1 MRINESNIMKLAVV
15 MDPIERIKPEKDG
28 TLDLLLSAQSF
39 GYELTRFHTEQLRI
53 NDGKPLGIGRSITVN
68 DDRDS
73 WFTYGRENEHCLND
87 FDVIL
92 MRKDPPFDM
101 EYIYSTYILDL
112 AKMNGAKVINEPS
125 AIRNLNEKVSIT
137 MFPSVTPPTLVTS
150 NQNDLRDFINLQN
163 KIVVKPLDGM
173 GGRSIFIVEKGDQ
186 NTNTIF
192 EEMTRNDKKTIM
204 AQKYIP
210 EIKDGDKRIHLV
222 FGHHVGMALA
232 RVPSEGDHRG
242 NLVMGATGEVRPLTE
257 RDQEICDAIGNTLLK
272 AGVYFAG
279 IDVIGDYLSEINITS
294 PTGMREISK
303 NSEVNVSDRF
313 FEALH
318 KLN

>member
-1 MRINESNIMKLAVV
+1 MKLAVV

-39 GYELTRFHTEQLRI
+39 GYELTRFHSEELRI
-53 NDGKPLGIGRSITVN
+53 IDGRPLGIGRSITVN
-68 DDRDS
+68 DDVKN
-73 WFTYGRENEHCLND
+73 WFAYGTENEFCLSD

-101 EYIYSTYILDL
+101 EYIYATYILDL
-112 AKMNGAKVINEPS
+112 AKMGGAKVINDPS

-137 MFPSVTPPTLVTS
+137 MFPNVTPPTLVTS
-150 NQNDLRDFINLQN
+150 NQSDLESFLNQQE

-173 GGRSIFIVEKGDQ
+173 GGRSIFIVEKGEP
-186 NTNTIF
+186 NTKTIF
-192 EEMTRNDKKTIM
+192 EEMTRNNSKTIM

-222 FGHHVGMALA
+222 FGNHVDMALA
-232 RVPSEGDHRG
+232 RVPSEKDHRG
-242 NLVMGATGEVRPLTE
+242 NLVMGAVGEVRKLTQ
-257 RDQEICDAIGNTLLK
+257 RDIEICKTIGGTLLK
-272 AGVYFAG
+272 GGVYFAG

-303 NSEVNVSDRF
+303 NSDVNVSDRF
-313 FEALH
+313 FEALQ
-318 KLN
+318 KSN

>member
-1 MRINESNIMKLAVV
+1 MKLAVV

-39 GYELTRFHTEQLRI
+39 GYELTRFHSEELRI
-53 NDGKPLGIGRSITVN
+53 IDGRPLGIGRSITVN
-68 DDRDS
+68 DDVKN
-73 WFTYGRENEHCLND
+73 WFTYGTENEFCLSD

-101 EYIYSTYILDL
+101 EYIYATYILDL
-112 AKMNGAKVINEPS
+112 AKMGGAKVINDPS

-150 NQNDLRDFINLQN
+150 NQSDLESFLNQQE

-173 GGRSIFIVEKGDQ
+173 GGRSIFIVEKGEP

-192 EEMTRNDKKTIM
+192 EEMTRDNSKTIM

-222 FGHHVGMALA
+222 FGNHVDMALA
-232 RVPSEGDHRG
+232 RVPSEEDHRG
-242 NLVMGATGEVRPLTE
+242 NLVMGAVGEVRKLTQ
-257 RDQEICDAIGNTLLK
+257 RDIEICKTIGGTLLK
-272 AGVYFAG
+272 GGVYFAG

-303 NSEVNVSDRF
+303 NSDVNVSDRF
-313 FEALH
+313 FEALQ
-318 KLN
+318 KSN

>member
-1 MRINESNIMKLAVV
+1 MKLAVV

-39 GYELTRFHTEQLRI
+39 GYELTRFHSEELKI
-53 NDGKPLGIGRSITVN
+53 IDGRPLGIGRSITVN
-68 DDRDS
+68 DDVKN
-73 WFTYGRENEHCLND
+73 WFAYGTENELCLSD

-101 EYIYSTYILDL
+101 EYIYATYILDL
-112 AKMNGAKVINEPS
+112 AKMGGAKVINDPS

-150 NQNDLRDFINLQN
+150 NQCDLESFLNQQE

-173 GGRSIFIVEKGDQ
+173 GGRSIFIVEKGEP

-192 EEMTRNDKKTIM
+192 EEMTRNNSKTIM

-222 FGHHVGMALA
+222 FGNHVDMALA
-232 RVPSEGDHRG
+232 RVPSEKDHRG
-242 NLVMGATGEVRPLTE
+242 NLVMGAVGEVRKLTD
-257 RDQEICDAIGNTLLK
+257 RDIEICKTIGGTLLK
-272 AGVYFAG
+272 GGVYFAG

-303 NSEVNVSDRF
+303 NSDVNVSDRF
-313 FEALH
+313 FEALQ
-318 KLN
+318 KSN

>member
-1 MRINESNIMKLAVV
+1 MKLAVV

-39 GYELTRFHTEQLRI
+39 GYELTRFHSEELKI
-53 NDGKPLGIGRSITVN
+53 IDGRPLGIGRSITVN
-68 DDRDS
+68 DDVKN
-73 WFTYGRENEHCLND
+73 WFAYGTENELCLSD

-101 EYIYSTYILDL
+101 EYIYATYILDL
-112 AKMNGAKVINEPS
+112 AKMGGAKVINDPS

-150 NQNDLRDFINLQN
+150 NQCDLESFLNQQE

-173 GGRSIFIVEKGDQ
+173 GGRSIFIVEKGEP

-192 EEMTRNDKKTIM
+192 EEMTRNNSKTIM

-222 FGHHVGMALA
+222 FGNHVDMALA
-232 RVPSEGDHRG
+232 RVPSEKDHRG
-242 NLVMGATGEVRPLTE
+242 NLVMGAVGEVRKLTE
-257 RDQEICDAIGNTLLK
+257 RDIEICKTIGGTLLK
-272 AGVYFAG
+272 GGVYFAG

-303 NSEVNVSDRF
+303 NSDVNVSDRF
-313 FEALH
+313 FEALQ
-318 KLN
+318 KSN

>member
-1 MRINESNIMKLAVV
+1 MKLAVV

-39 GYELTRFHTEQLRI
+39 GYELTRFHSEELKI
-53 NDGKPLGIGRSITVN
+53 IDGRPLGIGRSITVN
-68 DDRDS
+68 DDVKN
-73 WFTYGRENEHCLND
+73 WFAYGTENEFCLSD

-101 EYIYSTYILDL
+101 EYIYATYILDL
-112 AKMNGAKVINEPS
+112 AKMGGAKVINDPS

-150 NQNDLRDFINLQN
+150 NQSDLESFLNQQE

-173 GGRSIFIVEKGDQ
+173 GGRSIFIVEKGEP

-192 EEMTRNDKKTIM
+192 EEMTRDNSKTIM

-222 FGHHVGMALA
+222 FGNHVDMALA
-232 RVPSEGDHRG
+232 RVPSEKDHRG
-242 NLVMGATGEVRPLTE
+242 NLVMGAVGEVRKLTQ
-257 RDQEICDAIGNTLLK
+257 RDIEICKTIGGTLLK
-272 AGVYFAG
+272 GGVYFAG
-279 IDVIGDYLSEINITS
+279 IDVIGDYISEINITS

-303 NSEVNVSDRF
+303 NSDVNVSDRF
-313 FEALH
+313 FEALQ
-318 KLN
+318 KSN

>member
-1 MRINESNIMKLAVV
+1 MKLAVV

-39 GYELTRFHTEQLRI
+39 GYEVTRFHSEELKI
-53 NDGKPLGIGRSITVN
+53 IDGRPLGIGRSITVN
-68 DDRDS
+68 DDVKN
-73 WFTYGRENEHCLND
+73 WFAYGTENELCLSD

-101 EYIYSTYILDL
+101 EYIYATYILDL
-112 AKMNGAKVINEPS
+112 AKMGGAKVINDPS

-150 NQNDLRDFINLQN
+150 NQCDLESFLNQQE

-173 GGRSIFIVEKGDQ
+173 GGRSIFIVEKGEP

-192 EEMTRNDKKTIM
+192 EEMTRNNSKTIM

-222 FGHHVGMALA
+222 FGNHVDMALA
-232 RVPSEGDHRG
+232 RVPSEKDHRG
-242 NLVMGATGEVRPLTE
+242 NLVMGAVGEVRKLTQ
-257 RDQEICDAIGNTLLK
+257 RDIEICKTIGGTLLK
-272 AGVYFAG
+272 GGVYFAG

-303 NSEVNVSDRF
+303 NSDVNVSDRF
-313 FEALH
+313 FEVLQ
-318 KLN
+318 KSN

>member
-1 MRINESNIMKLAVV
+1 MKLAVV

-39 GYELTRFHTEQLRI
+39 GYEVTRFHSEELKI
-53 NDGKPLGIGRSITVN
+53 IDGRPLGIGRSITLN
-68 DDRDS
+68 DDVKN
-73 WFTYGRENEHCLND
+73 WFAYGTENEFCLSE

-101 EYIYSTYILDL
+101 EYIYATYILDL
-112 AKMNGAKVINEPS
+112 AKMGGAKVINDPS

-150 NQNDLRDFINLQN
+150 NQSDLESFLNQQE

-173 GGRSIFIVEKGDQ
+173 GGRSIFIVEKGEP

-192 EEMTRNDKKTIM
+192 EEMTRNNSKTIM

-222 FGHHVGMALA
+222 FGNHVDMALA
-232 RVPSEGDHRG
+232 RVPSEKDHRG
-242 NLVMGATGEVRPLTE
+242 NLVMGAVGEVRKLTQ
-257 RDQEICDAIGNTLLK
+257 RDIEICKTIGGTLLK
-272 AGVYFAG
+272 GGVYFAG

-303 NSEVNVSDRF
+303 NSDVNVSDRF
-313 FEALH
+313 FEALQ
-318 KLN
+318 KSN

>member
-1 MRINESNIMKLAVV
+1 MKLAVV

-39 GYELTRFHTEQLRI
+39 GYELTRFHSEELKI
-53 NDGKPLGIGRSITVN
+53 IDGRPLGIGRSITV
-68 DDRDS
+68 DDDVKN
-73 WFTYGRENEHCLND
+73 WFAYGAENEFCLSD

-101 EYIYSTYILDL
+101 EYIYATYILDL
-112 AKMNGAKVINEPS
+112 AKMGGAKVINDPS

-150 NQNDLRDFINLQN
+150 NQSDLESFLNQQE

-173 GGRSIFIVEKGDQ
+173 GGRSIFIVEKGEP

-192 EEMTRNDKKTIM
+192 EEMTRDNSKTIM

-222 FGHHVGMALA
+222 FGNHVDMALA
-232 RVPSEGDHRG
+232 RVPSEKDHRG
-242 NLVMGATGEVRPLTE
+242 NLVMGAVGEVRKLTQ
-257 RDQEICDAIGNTLLK
+257 RDIEICKTIGGTLLK
-272 AGVYFAG
+272 GGVYFAG

-303 NSEVNVSDRF
+303 NSDVNVSDRF
-313 FEALH
+313 FEALQ
-318 KLN
+318 KSN

>member
-1 MRINESNIMKLAVV
+1 MKLAVV

-39 GYELTRFHTEQLRI
+39 GYELTRFHSEELKI
-53 NDGKPLGIGRSITVN
+53 IDGRPLGIGRSITVN
-68 DDRDS
+68 DDVKN
-73 WFTYGRENEHCLND
+73 WFAYGTENEFCLSD

-101 EYIYSTYILDL
+101 EYIYATYILDL
-112 AKMNGAKVINEPS
+112 AKMGGAKVINDPS

-150 NQNDLRDFINLQN
+150 NQSDLESFLNQQE

-173 GGRSIFIVEKGDQ
+173 GGRSIFIVEKGEP

-192 EEMTRNDKKTIM
+192 EEMTRDNSKTIM

-222 FGHHVGMALA
+222 FGNHLDMALA
-232 RVPSEGDHRG
+232 RVPSEKDHRG
-242 NLVMGATGEVRPLTE
+242 NLVMGAVGEVRKLTQ
-257 RDQEICDAIGNTLLK
+257 RDIEICKTIGGTLLK
-272 AGVYFAG
+272 GGVYFAG

-303 NSEVNVSDRF
+303 NSDVNISDRF
-313 FEALH
+313 FEALQ

>member
-1 MRINESNIMKLAVV
+1 MKLAVV

-39 GYELTRFHTEQLRI
+39 GYELTRFHSEELKI
-53 NDGKPLGIGRSITVN
+53 IDGRPLGIGRSITVN
-68 DDRDS
+68 DDVKN
-73 WFTYGRENEHCLND
+73 WFAYGTENELCLSD

-101 EYIYSTYILDL
+101 EYIYATYILDL
-112 AKMNGAKVINEPS
+112 AKMGGAKVINDPS

-150 NQNDLRDFINLQN
+150 NQSDLESFLNQQE

-173 GGRSIFIVEKGDQ
+173 GGRSIFIVEKGEP

-192 EEMTRNDKKTIM
+192 EEMTRDNSKTIM

-222 FGHHVGMALA
+222 FGNHVDMALA
-232 RVPSEGDHRG
+232 RVPSEEDHRG
-242 NLVMGATGEVRPLTE
+242 NLVMGAVGEVRKLTQ
-257 RDQEICDAIGNTLLK
+257 RDIEICKTIGGTLLK
-272 AGVYFAG
+272 GGVYFAG

-303 NSEVNVSDRF
+303 NSDVNVSDRF
-313 FEALH
+313 FEALQ
-318 KLN
+318 KSN

>member
-1 MRINESNIMKLAVV
+1 MKLAVV

-39 GYELTRFHTEQLRI
+39 GYEVTRFHSEELRI
-53 NDGKPLGIGRSITVN
+53 IDGRPLGIGRSITVN
-68 DDRDS
+68 DDVKN
-73 WFTYGRENEHCLND
+73 WFTYGTENEFCLSD

-101 EYIYSTYILDL
+101 EYIYATYILDL
-112 AKMNGAKVINEPS
+112 AKMGGAKVINDPS

-150 NQNDLRDFINLQN
+150 NQSDLESFLNQQE

-173 GGRSIFIVEKGDQ
+173 GGRSIFIVEKGEP
-186 NTNTIF
+186 NTKTIF
-192 EEMTRNDKKTIM
+192 EEMTRNNSKTIM

-222 FGHHVGMALA
+222 FGNHVDMALA
-232 RVPSEGDHRG
+232 RVPSEKDHRG
-242 NLVMGATGEVRPLTE
+242 NLVMGAVGEVRKLTQ
-257 RDQEICDAIGNTLLK
+257 RDIEICKTIGGTLLK
-272 AGVYFAG
+272 GGVYFAG

-303 NSEVNVSDRF
+303 NSDVNVSDRF
-313 FEALH
+313 FEALQ
-318 KLN
+318 KSN

>member
-1 MRINESNIMKLAVV
+1 MKLAVV

-39 GYELTRFHTEQLRI
+39 GYEVTRFHSEELKI
-53 NDGKPLGIGRSITVN
+53 IDGRPLGIGRSITVN
-68 DDRDS
+68 DDVKN
-73 WFTYGRENEHCLND
+73 WFAYGTENEFCLSD

-101 EYIYSTYILDL
+101 EYIYATYILDL
-112 AKMNGAKVINEPS
+112 VKMGGAKVINDPS

-150 NQNDLRDFINLQN
+150 NQSDLESFLNQQE

-173 GGRSIFIVEKGDQ
+173 GGRSIFIVEKGEP
-186 NTNTIF
+186 NTNIIF
-192 EEMTRNDKKTIM
+192 EEMTRDNSKTIM

-222 FGHHVGMALA
+222 FGNHVDMALA
-232 RVPSEGDHRG
+232 RVPSEKDHRG
-242 NLVMGATGEVRPLTE
+242 NLVMGAVGEVRKLTQ
-257 RDQEICDAIGNTLLK
+257 RDIEICKTIGGTLLK
-272 AGVYFAG
+272 GGVYFAG

-303 NSEVNVSDRF
+303 NSDVNVSDRF
-313 FEALH
+313 FEALQ
-318 KLN
+318 KSN

>member
-1 MRINESNIMKLAVV
+1 MKLAVV

-39 GYELTRFHTEQLRI
+39 GYELTRFHSEELRI
-53 NDGKPLGIGRSITVN
+53 IDGRPLGIGRSITVN
-68 DDRDS
+68 DDVKN
-73 WFTYGRENEHCLND
+73 WFAYGTENEFCLSD

-101 EYIYSTYILDL
+101 EYIYATYILDL
-112 AKMNGAKVINEPS
+112 AKMGGAKVINDPS

-150 NQNDLRDFINLQN
+150 NQSDLESFLNQQE

-173 GGRSIFIVEKGDQ
+173 GGRSIFIVEKGEP

-192 EEMTRNDKKTIM
+192 EEMTRDNSKTIM

-222 FGHHVGMALA
+222 FGNHVDMALA
-232 RVPSEGDHRG
+232 RVPSEKDHRG
-242 NLVMGATGEVRPLTE
+242 NLVMGAVGEVRKLTQ
-257 RDQEICDAIGNTLLK
+257 RDIEICKTIGGTLLK
-272 AGVYFAG
+272 GGVYFAG

-303 NSEVNVSDRF
+303 NSDMNVSDRF
-313 FEALH
+313 FEALQ
-318 KLN
+318 KSN

>member
-1 MRINESNIMKLAVV
+1 MKLAVV

-39 GYELTRFHTEQLRI
+39 GYELTRFHSEELKI
-53 NDGKPLGIGRSITVN
+53 IDGRPLGIGRSITVN
-68 DDRDS
+68 DDVKN
-73 WFTYGRENEHCLND
+73 WFAYGTENELCLSD

-101 EYIYSTYILDL
+101 EYIYATDILDL
-112 AKMNGAKVINEPS
+112 AKMGGAKVINDPS

-150 NQNDLRDFINLQN
+150 NQCDLESFLNQQE

-173 GGRSIFIVEKGDQ
+173 GGRSIFIVEKGEP

-192 EEMTRNDKKTIM
+192 EEMTRNNSKTIM

-222 FGHHVGMALA
+222 FGNHVDMALA
-232 RVPSEGDHRG
+232 RVPSEKDHRG
-242 NLVMGATGEVRPLTE
+242 NLVMGAVGEVRKLTQ
-257 RDQEICDAIGNTLLK
+257 RDIEICKTIGGTLLK
-272 AGVYFAG
+272 GGVYFAG

-303 NSEVNVSDRF
+303 NSDVNVSDRF
-313 FEALH
+313 FEALQ
-318 KLN
+318 KSN

>member
-1 MRINESNIMKLAVV
+1 MKLAVV

-39 GYELTRFHTEQLRI
+39 GYEVTRFHSEELKI
-53 NDGKPLGIGRSITVN
+53 IDGRPLGIGRSITVN
-68 DDRDS
+68 DDVKN
-73 WFTYGRENEHCLND
+73 WFVYGTENEFCLSD

-101 EYIYSTYILDL
+101 EYIYATYILDL
-112 AKMNGAKVINEPS
+112 AKMGGAKVINDPS

-150 NQNDLRDFINLQN
+150 NQSDLESFLNQQE

-173 GGRSIFIVEKGDQ
+173 GGRSIFIVEKGEP
-186 NTNTIF
+186 NTNIIF
-192 EEMTRNDKKTIM
+192 EEMTRDNSKTIM

-222 FGHHVGMALA
+222 FGNHVDMALA
-232 RVPSEGDHRG
+232 RVPSEKDHRG
-242 NLVMGATGEVRPLTE
+242 NLVMGAVGEVRKLTQ
-257 RDQEICDAIGNTLLK
+257 RDIEICKTIGGTLLK
-272 AGVYFAG
+272 GGVYFAG

-303 NSEVNVSDRF
+303 NSDVNVSDRF
-313 FEALH
+313 FEALQ
-318 KLN
+318 KSN

>member
-1 MRINESNIMKLAVV
+1 MKLAVV

-28 TLDLLLSAQSF
+28 TLDMLLSAQSF
-39 GYELTRFHTEQLRI
+39 GYELTRFHSEELKI
-53 NDGKPLGIGRSITVN
+53 IDGRPLGIGRSITVN
-68 DDRDS
+68 DDVKN
-73 WFTYGRENEHCLND
+73 WFAYGTENEFCLSD

-101 EYIYSTYILDL
+101 EYIYATYILDL
-112 AKMNGAKVINEPS
+112 AKMGGAKVINDPS

-150 NQNDLRDFINLQN
+150 NQSDLESFLNQQE

-173 GGRSIFIVEKGDQ
+173 GGRSIFIVEKGEP

-192 EEMTRNDKKTIM
+192 EEMTRDNSKTIM

-222 FGHHVGMALA
+222 FGNHVDMALA
-232 RVPSEGDHRG
+232 RVPSEKDHRG
-242 NLVMGATGEVRPLTE
+242 NLVMGAVGEVRKLTQ
-257 RDQEICDAIGNTLLK
+257 RDIEICKTIGGTLLK
-272 AGVYFAG
+272 GGVYFAG

-303 NSEVNVSDRF
+303 NSDVNVSDRF
-313 FEALH
+313 FEALQ
-318 KLN
+318 KSN

>member
-1 MRINESNIMKLAVV
+1 MKLAVV

-39 GYELTRFHTEQLRI
+39 GYELTRFHSEELKI
-53 NDGKPLGIGRSITVN
+53 IDGRPLGIGRSITVN
-68 DDRDS
+68 DDVKN
-73 WFTYGRENEHCLND
+73 WFTYGTENELCLSD

-101 EYIYSTYILDL
+101 EYIYATYILDL
-112 AKMNGAKVINEPS
+112 AKMGGVKVINDPS

-150 NQNDLRDFINLQN
+150 NQSDLESFLNQQE

-173 GGRSIFIVEKGDQ
+173 GGRSIFIVEKGEP

-192 EEMTRNDKKTIM
+192 EEMTRDNSKTIM

-222 FGHHVGMALA
+222 FGNHVDMALA
-232 RVPSEGDHRG
+232 RVPSEKDHRG
-242 NLVMGATGEVRPLTE
+242 NLVMGAVGEVRKLTQ
-257 RDQEICDAIGNTLLK
+257 RDIEICKTIGGTLLK
-272 AGVYFAG
+272 GGVYFAG

-303 NSEVNVSDRF
+303 NSDVNVSDRF
-313 FEALH
+313 FEALQ
-318 KLN
+318 KSN

>member
-1 MRINESNIMKLAVV
+1 MKLAVV
-15 MDPIERIKPEKDG
+15 MDPIEQIKPEKDG
-28 TLDLLLSAQSF
+28 TLDLMLSAQSF
-39 GYELTRFHTEQLRI
+39 GYDLTRFHTEQLRI
-53 NDGKPLGIGRSITVN
+53 SDGKPLGIGRSVTVS
-68 DDRDS
+68 DDSNS
-73 WFTYGRENEHCLND
+73 WFTYGAENEHCLND

-112 AKMNGAKVINEPS
+112 AKMNGSKVINEPA
-125 AIRNLNEKVSIT
+125 AIRSLNEKVSIT
-137 MFPSVTPPTLVTS
+137 MFPNVTPPTLVTS
-150 NQNDLRDFINLQN
+150 NQNDLRSFLNDQK

-173 GGRSIFIVEKGDQ
+173 GGRSIFIVEKGEQ
-186 NTNTIF
+186 NRNTIF

-210 EIKDGDKRIHLV
+210 EITDGDKRIHLV
-222 FGHHVGMALA
+222 FGNHVGMSLA
-232 RVPSEGDHRG
+232 RVPCEDDHRG
-242 NLVMGATGEVRPLTE
+242 NLVMGAKGEVRQLTE
-257 RDQEICDAIGNTLLK
+257 RDQEICDAIGETLLK

-303 NSEVNVSDRF
+303 KSEVNVSDRF

-318 KLN
+318 KFNLHD

>member
-1 MRINESNIMKLAVV
+1 MKLAVV

-39 GYELTRFHTEQLRI
+39 GYELTRFHSEELKI
-53 NDGKPLGIGRSITVN
+53 IDGRPLGIGRSITVN
-68 DDRDS
+68 DDVKN
-73 WFTYGRENEHCLND
+73 WFAYGTENEFCLSD

-101 EYIYSTYILDL
+101 EYIYATYILDL
-112 AKMNGAKVINEPS
+112 AKMGGAKVINDPS

-150 NQNDLRDFINLQN
+150 NQSDLESFLNQQE

-173 GGRSIFIVEKGDQ
+173 GGRSIFIVEKGEP

-192 EEMTRNDKKTIM
+192 EEMTRNNSKTIM

-222 FGHHVGMALA
+222 FGNHLDMALA
-232 RVPSEGDHRG
+232 RVPSEKDHRG
-242 NLVMGATGEVRPLTE
+242 NLVMGAVGEVRKLTQ
-257 RDQEICDAIGNTLLK
+257 RDIEICKTIGGTLLK
-272 AGVYFAG
+272 GGVYFAG

-303 NSEVNVSDRF
+303 NSDVNVSDRF
-313 FEALH
+313 FEALQ
-318 KLN
+318 KNN

>member
-1 MRINESNIMKLAVV
+1 MKLAVV

-39 GYELTRFHTEQLRI
+39 GYELTRFHSEELRI
-53 NDGKPLGIGRSITVN
+53 IDGRPLGIGRSITVN
-68 DDRDS
+68 DDVKN
-73 WFTYGRENEHCLND
+73 WFAYGTENEFCLSD

-101 EYIYSTYILDL
+101 EYIYATYILDL
-112 AKMNGAKVINEPS
+112 AKMGGAKVINDPS

-150 NQNDLRDFINLQN
+150 NQSDLESFLNQQE

-173 GGRSIFIVEKGDQ
+173 GGRSIFIVEKGEP

-192 EEMTRNDKKTIM
+192 EEMTRDNSKTIM

-222 FGHHVGMALA
+222 FGNHVDMALA
-232 RVPSEGDHRG
+232 RVPSEKDHRG
-242 NLVMGATGEVRPLTE
+242 NLVMGAVGEVRKLTQ
-257 RDQEICDAIGNTLLK
+257 RDIEICKTIGGTLLK
-272 AGVYFAG
+272 GGVYFAG

-303 NSEVNVSDRF
+303 NSDVNVSDRF
-313 FEALH
+313 FEALQ
-318 KLN
+318 KNN

>member
-1 MRINESNIMKLAVV
+1 MKLAVV

-39 GYELTRFHTEQLRI
+39 GYELTRFHSEELRI
-53 NDGKPLGIGRSITVN
+53 SDGKLLGIGRSISVF
-68 DDRDS
+68 DDINS
-73 WFTYGRENEHCLND
+73 WFNYGSENEFCLND

-101 EYIYSTYILDL
+101 EYIYSTYVLDL

-137 MFPSVTPPTLVTS
+137 LFPNVTPPTLVS
-150 NQNDLRDFINLQN
+150 SSQQDLRSFLNEHK

-173 GGRSIFIVEKGDQ
+173 GGRSIFIVEKGEK

-192 EEMTRNDKKTIM
+192 EEMTKNDSKTIM

-210 EIKDGDKRIHLV
+210 EIKNGDKRIHLD
-222 FGHHVGMALA
+222 FGKHVDMALA
-232 RVPSEGDHRG
+232 RVPSEEDHRG
-242 NLVMGATGEVRPLTE
+242 NLVMGAVGEVRKLTQ
-257 RDQEICDAIGNTLLK
+257 RDKEICNQIGATLLK

-303 NSEVNVSDRF
+303 NSEVNVSDVF
-313 FEALH
+313 FKALQ
-318 KLN
+318 KN

>member
-1 MRINESNIMKLAVV
+1 MKLAVV

-39 GYELTRFHTEQLRI
+39 GYELTRFHSEELRI
-53 NDGKPLGIGRSITVN
+53 IDGRPLGIGRSITVN
-68 DDRDS
+68 DDVKN
-73 WFTYGRENEHCLND
+73 WFAYGIENEFCLSD

-101 EYIYSTYILDL
+101 EYIYATYILDL
-112 AKMNGAKVINEPS
+112 AKMGGAKVINDPS

-150 NQNDLRDFINLQN
+150 NQSDLESFLNQQE

-173 GGRSIFIVEKGDQ
+173 GGRSIFIVEKGEP

-192 EEMTRNDKKTIM
+192 EEMTRNNSKTIM

-222 FGHHVGMALA
+222 FGNHVDMALA
-232 RVPSEGDHRG
+232 RVPSEEDHRG
-242 NLVMGATGEVRPLTE
+242 NLVMGAVGEVRKLTQ
-257 RDQEICDAIGNTLLK
+257 RDIKICKTIGGTLLK
-272 AGVYFAG
+272 GGVYFAG

-303 NSEVNVSDRF
+303 NSDVNVSDRF
-313 FEALH
+313 FEALQ
-318 KLN
+318 KSN

>member
-1 MRINESNIMKLAVV
+1 MKLAVV
-15 MDPIERIKPEKDG
+15 MDPIEQIKPEKDG
-28 TLDLLLSAQSF
+28 TLDLMLSAQSF
-39 GYELTRFHTEQLRI
+39 GYDLTRFHTEQLRI
-53 NDGKPLGIGRSITVN
+53 TDGKPLGIGRSVTVS
-68 DDRDS
+68 DDSNS
-73 WFTYGRENEHCLND
+73 WFTYGAENEHCLND

-112 AKMNGAKVINEPS
+112 AKMNGSKVINEPA
-125 AIRNLNEKVSIT
+125 AIRSLNEKVSIT
-137 MFPSVTPPTLVTS
+137 MFPNVTPPTLVTS
-150 NQNDLRDFINLQN
+150 NQNDLRSFLNEQK

-173 GGRSIFIVEKGDQ
+173 GGRSIFIVEKGEQ
-186 NTNTIF
+186 NRNTIF

-210 EIKDGDKRIHLV
+210 EITDGDKRIHLV
-222 FGHHVGMALA
+222 FGNHVGMSLA
-232 RVPSEGDHRG
+232 RVPCEDDHRG
-242 NLVMGATGEVRPLTE
+242 NLVMGAKGEVRQLTE
-257 RDQEICDAIGNTLLK
+257 RDQEICDAIGETLLK

-303 NSEVNVSDRF
+303 KSEVNVSDRF

-318 KLN
+318 KFNLHD

>member
-1 MRINESNIMKLAVV
+1 MKLAVV

-39 GYELTRFHTEQLRI
+39 GYEVTRFHSEELKI
-53 NDGKPLGIGRSITVN
+53 IDGRPLGIGRSITVN
-68 DDRDS
+68 DDVKN
-73 WFTYGRENEHCLND
+73 WFAYGTENEFCLSD

-101 EYIYSTYILDL
+101 EYIYATYILDL
-112 AKMNGAKVINEPS
+112 AKMGGAKVINDPS

-150 NQNDLRDFINLQN
+150 NQSDLESFLNQQE

-173 GGRSIFIVEKGDQ
+173 GGRSIFIVEKGEP

-192 EEMTRNDKKTIM
+192 EEMTRNNSKTIM

-222 FGHHVGMALA
+222 FGNHVDMALA
-232 RVPSEGDHRG
+232 RVPSEKDHRG
-242 NLVMGATGEVRPLTE
+242 NLVMGAVGEVRKLTQ
-257 RDQEICDAIGNTLLK
+257 RDIEICKTIGGTLLK
-272 AGVYFAG
+272 GGVYFAG

-303 NSEVNVSDRF
+303 NSDVNVSDRF
-313 FEALH
+313 FEALQ

>member
-1 MRINESNIMKLAVV
+1 MKLAVV

-39 GYELTRFHTEQLRI
+39 GYELTRFHSEELKI
-53 NDGKPLGIGRSITVN
+53 IDGRPLGIGRSITVN
-68 DDRDS
+68 DDVKN
-73 WFTYGRENEHCLND
+73 WFAYGTENELCLSD

-101 EYIYSTYILDL
+101 EYIYATYILDL
-112 AKMNGAKVINEPS
+112 AKMGGAKVINDPS

-150 NQNDLRDFINLQN
+150 NQCDLESFLNQQE

-173 GGRSIFIVEKGDQ
+173 GGRSIFIVEKDEP

-192 EEMTRNDKKTIM
+192 EEMTRNNSKTIM

-222 FGHHVGMALA
+222 FGNHVDMALA
-232 RVPSEGDHRG
+232 RVPSEKDHRG
-242 NLVMGATGEVRPLTE
+242 NLVMGAVGEVRKLTQ
-257 RDQEICDAIGNTLLK
+257 RDIEICKTIGGTLLK
-272 AGVYFAG
+272 SGVYYAG

-303 NSEVNVSDRF
+303 NSDVNVSDRF
-313 FEALH
+313 FEALQ
-318 KLN
+318 KSN

>member
-1 MRINESNIMKLAVV
+1 MKLAVV

-39 GYELTRFHTEQLRI
+39 GYELTRFHSEELRI
-53 NDGKPLGIGRSITVN
+53 IDGRPLGIGRSITVN
-68 DDRDS
+68 DDVKN
-73 WFTYGRENEHCLND
+73 WFAYGTENEFCLSD

-101 EYIYSTYILDL
+101 EYIYATYILDL
-112 AKMNGAKVINEPS
+112 AKMGGAKVINDPS

-150 NQNDLRDFINLQN
+150 NQSDLESFLNQQE

-173 GGRSIFIVEKGDQ
+173 GGRSIFIVEKGEP

-192 EEMTRNDKKTIM
+192 EEMTRDNSKTIM

-222 FGHHVGMALA
+222 FGNHVDMALA
-232 RVPSEGDHRG
+232 RVPSEKDHRG
-242 NLVMGATGEVRPLTE
+242 NLVMGAVGEVRKLTQ
-257 RDQEICDAIGNTLLK
+257 RDIEICKTIGGTLLK
-272 AGVYFAG
+272 GGIYFAG

-303 NSEVNVSDRF
+303 NSDVNVSDRF
-313 FEALH
+313 FEALQ
-318 KLN
+318 KSN

>member
-1 MRINESNIMKLAVV
+1 MKLAVV

-39 GYELTRFHTEQLRI
+39 GYELTRFHSEELRI
-53 NDGKPLGIGRSITVN
+53 SDGKPLGIGRSISVF
-68 DDRDS
+68 DDINS
-73 WFTYGRENEHCLND
+73 WFKYGSENEFCLND

-101 EYIYSTYILDL
+101 EYIYSTYVLDL

-137 MFPSVTPPTLVTS
+137 LFPDVTPPTLVS
-150 NQNDLRDFINLQN
+150 SSQKDLRSFLNEHK

-173 GGRSIFIVEKGDQ
+173 GGRSIFIVEKGEK

-192 EEMTRNDKKTIM
+192 EEMTKNDSKTIM

-210 EIKDGDKRIHLV
+210 EIKNGDKRIHLV
-222 FGHHVGMALA
+222 FGKHVDMALA
-232 RVPSEGDHRG
+232 RVPSEEDHRG
-242 NLVMGATGEVRPLTE
+242 NLVMGAVGEVRKLTQ
-257 RDQEICDAIGNTLLK
+257 RDKEICNQIGATLLK

-303 NSEVNVSDRF
+303 NSEVNVSDVF
-313 FEALH
+313 FKALQ
-318 KLN
+318 KN

>member
-1 MRINESNIMKLAVV
+1 MKLAVV

-39 GYELTRFHTEQLRI
+39 GYELTRFHSEELKI
-53 NDGKPLGIGRSITVN
+53 IDGRPLGIGRSITVN
-68 DDRDS
+68 DDVKN
-73 WFTYGRENEHCLND
+73 WFAYGTENELCLSD

-101 EYIYSTYILDL
+101 EYIYATYILDL
-112 AKMNGAKVINEPS
+112 AKMGGAKVINDPS

-150 NQNDLRDFINLQN
+150 NQCDLESFLNQQE

-173 GGRSIFIVEKGDQ
+173 GGRSIFIVEKGEP

-192 EEMTRNDKKTIM
+192 EEMTRNNSKTIM

-222 FGHHVGMALA
+222 FGNHVDMALA
-232 RVPSEGDHRG
+232 RVPSEKDHRG
-242 NLVMGATGEVRPLTE
+242 NLVMGAVGEVRKLTQ
-257 RDQEICDAIGNTLLK
+257 RDIEICKTIGGTLLK
-272 AGVYFAG
+272 GGVYFAG

-303 NSEVNVSDRF
+303 NSNVNVSDRF
-313 FEALH
+313 FEALQ
-318 KLN
+318 KSN

>member
-1 MRINESNIMKLAVV
+1 MKLAVV

-39 GYELTRFHTEQLRI
+39 GYELTRFHSEELRI
-53 NDGKPLGIGRSITVN
+53 SDGKPLGIGRSISVF
-68 DDRDS
+68 DDINS
-73 WFTYGRENEHCLND
+73 WFKYGSENEFCLND

-101 EYIYSTYILDL
+101 EYIYSTYVLDL

-137 MFPSVTPPTLVTS
+137 LFPNVTPPTLVS
-150 NQNDLRDFINLQN
+150 SSQEDLRSFLNEHN

-173 GGRSIFIVEKGDQ
+173 GGRSIFIVEKGEK

-192 EEMTRNDKKTIM
+192 EEMTKNDSKTIM

-210 EIKDGDKRIHLV
+210 EIKNGDKRIHLV
-222 FGHHVGMALA
+222 FGKHVDMALA
-232 RVPSEGDHRG
+232 RVPSEEDHRG
-242 NLVMGATGEVRPLTE
+242 NLVMGAVGEVRKLTQ
-257 RDQEICDAIGNTLLK
+257 RDKEICNQIGATLLK

-303 NSEVNVSDRF
+303 NSEVNVSDVF
-313 FEALH
+313 FKALQ
-318 KLN
+318 KN

>member
-1 MRINESNIMKLAVV
+1 MKLAVV

-39 GYELTRFHTEQLRI
+39 GYELTRFHSEELRI
-53 NDGKPLGIGRSITVN
+53 NDGKPLGIGRSISVV
-68 DDRDS
+68 DDINS
-73 WFTYGRENEHCLND
+73 WFNYGTENEFCLND

-112 AKMNGAKVINEPS
+112 AKINGVKVINEPS

-137 MFPSVTPPTLVTS
+137 LFPNVTPPTLVS
-150 NQNDLRDFINLQN
+150 SSQNDLRSFLNEHK

-173 GGRSIFIVEKGDQ
+173 GGRSIFIVKKGDK

-192 EEMTRNDKKTIM
+192 EEMTKNDSKTIM

-210 EIKDGDKRIHLV
+210 EIKHGDKRIHLV
-222 FGHHVGMALA
+222 FGKHVDMALA
-232 RVPSEGDHRG
+232 RVPSEEDHRG
-242 NLVMGATGEVRPLTE
+242 NLVMGAVGEVRKLTQ
-257 RDQEICDAIGNTLLK
+257 RDKEICNEIGEALLK

-303 NSEVNVSDRF
+303 NSEVNVSNLF
-313 FEALH
+313 FRALQ
-318 KLN
+318 KE

>member
-1 MRINESNIMKLAVV
+1 MKLAVV

-39 GYELTRFHTEQLRI
+39 GYEVTRFHSEELKI
-53 NDGKPLGIGRSITVN
+53 IDGRPLGIGRSITVN
-68 DDRDS
+68 DDVKN
-73 WFTYGRENEHCLND
+73 WFTYGTENEFCLSD

-101 EYIYSTYILDL
+101 EYIYATYILDL
-112 AKMNGAKVINEPS
+112 AKMGGAKVINDPS

-150 NQNDLRDFINLQN
+150 NQSDLESFLNQQE

-173 GGRSIFIVEKGDQ
+173 GGRSIFIVEKGEP

-192 EEMTRNDKKTIM
+192 EEMTRDNSKTIM

-222 FGHHVGMALA
+222 FGNHVDMALA
-232 RVPSEGDHRG
+232 RVPSEKDHRG
-242 NLVMGATGEVRPLTE
+242 NLVMGAVGEVRKLTQ
-257 RDQEICDAIGNTLLK
+257 RDIEICKTIGGTLLK
-272 AGVYFAG
+272 GGVYFAG

-303 NSEVNVSDRF
+303 NSDVNVSDRF
-313 FEALH
+313 FEALQ
-318 KLN
+318 KSN

>member
-1 MRINESNIMKLAVV
+1 MKLAVV

-39 GYELTRFHTEQLRI
+39 GYELTRFHSEELKI
-53 NDGKPLGIGRSITVN
+53 IDGRPLGIGRSITVN
-68 DDRDS
+68 DDVKN
-73 WFTYGRENEHCLND
+73 WFAYGTENELCLSD

-101 EYIYSTYILDL
+101 EYIYATYILDL
-112 AKMNGAKVINEPS
+112 AKMGGAKVINDPS

-150 NQNDLRDFINLQN
+150 NQSDLESFLNQQE

-173 GGRSIFIVEKGDQ
+173 GGRSIFIVEKGEP

-192 EEMTRNDKKTIM
+192 EEMTGNNSKTIM

-222 FGHHVGMALA
+222 FGNHVDMALA
-232 RVPSEGDHRG
+232 RVPSEKDHRG
-242 NLVMGATGEVRPLTE
+242 NLVMGAVGEVRKLTQ
-257 RDQEICDAIGNTLLK
+257 RDIEICKTIGGTLLK
-272 AGVYFAG
+272 GGVYFAG

-303 NSEVNVSDRF
+303 NSDVNVSDRF
-313 FEALH
+313 FEALQ
-318 KLN
+318 KSN

>member
-1 MRINESNIMKLAVV
+1 MKLAVV

-39 GYELTRFHTEQLRI
+39 GYEVTRFHSEELKI
-53 NDGKPLGIGRSITVN
+53 IDGRPLGIGRSITVN
-68 DDRDS
+68 DDEKN
-73 WFTYGRENEHCLND
+73 WFAYGTENEFCLSD

-101 EYIYSTYILDL
+101 EYIYATYILDL
-112 AKMNGAKVINEPS
+112 AKMGGAKVINDPS

-150 NQNDLRDFINLQN
+150 NQSDLESFLNQQE

-173 GGRSIFIVEKGDQ
+173 GGRSIFIVEKGEP

-192 EEMTRNDKKTIM
+192 EEMTRDNSKTIM

-222 FGHHVGMALA
+222 FGNHVDMALA
-232 RVPSEGDHRG
+232 RVPSEKDHRG
-242 NLVMGATGEVRPLTE
+242 NLVMGAVGEVRKLTQ
-257 RDQEICDAIGNTLLK
+257 RDIEICKTIGGTLLK
-272 AGVYFAG
+272 GGVYFAG

-303 NSEVNVSDRF
+303 NSDVNVSDRF
-313 FEALH
+313 FEALQ
-318 KLN
+318 KSN

>member
-1 MRINESNIMKLAVV
+1 MKLAVV

-39 GYELTRFHTEQLRI
+39 GYEVTRFHSEELKI
-53 NDGKPLGIGRSITVN
+53 IDGRPLGIGRSITVN
-68 DDRDS
+68 DDVKN
-73 WFTYGRENEHCLND
+73 WFAYGIENELCLSD

-101 EYIYSTYILDL
+101 EYIYATYILDL
-112 AKMNGAKVINEPS
+112 AKMGGAKVINDPS

-150 NQNDLRDFINLQN
+150 NQSDLESFLNQQE

-173 GGRSIFIVEKGDQ
+173 GGRSIFIVEKGEP

-192 EEMTRNDKKTIM
+192 EEMTRNNSKTIM

-222 FGHHVGMALA
+222 FGNHVDMALA
-232 RVPSEGDHRG
+232 RVPSEEDHRG
-242 NLVMGATGEVRPLTE
+242 NLVMGAVGEVRKLTQ
-257 RDQEICDAIGNTLLK
+257 RDIEICKTIGGTLLK
-272 AGVYFAG
+272 GGVYFAG

-303 NSEVNVSDRF
+303 NSDVNVSDRF
-313 FEALH
+313 FEALQ
-318 KLN
+318 KSN

>member
-1 MRINESNIMKLAVV
+1 MRIKVSNIMKLAVV
-15 MDPIERIKPEKDG
+15 MDPIEEIKPEKDG
-28 TLDLLLSAQSF
+28 TLDLMLSAQSF
-39 GYELTRFHTEQLRI
+39 GYDLTRFHTEQLRI
-53 NDGKPLGIGRSITVN
+53 IDGKPLGAGRSVTVS
-68 DDRDS
+68 DDENS
-73 WFTYGRENEHCLND
+73 WFTYGSENEYCLND

-112 AKMNGAKVINEPS
+112 AKMNGVKVINDPA
-125 AIRNLNEKVSIT
+125 AIRSLNEKVSIT
-137 MFPSVTPPTLVTS
+137 MFPNVTPPTIVTS
-150 NQNDLRDFINLQN
+150 NQNDLRSFLGDQK

-173 GGRSIFIVEKGDQ
+173 GGRSIFIVEKGEQ
-186 NTNTIF
+186 NTNTIY

-210 EIKDGDKRIHLV
+210 EIVDGDKRIHLV
-222 FGHHVGMALA
+222 FGNHVGMSLA
-232 RVPSEGDHRG
+232 RVPSKDDHRG
-242 NLVMGATGEVRPLTE
+242 NLVMGAKGEVRQLTE
-257 RDQEICDAIGNTLLK
+257 RDQEICGAIGERLFK

-303 NSEVNVSDRF
+303 KSEVNVSDRF

-318 KLN
+318 KFN

>member
-1 MRINESNIMKLAVV
+1 MKLAVV

-39 GYELTRFHTEQLRI
+39 GYELTRFHSEELKI
-53 NDGKPLGIGRSITVN
+53 IDGRPLGIGRSITVN
-68 DDRDS
+68 DDVKN
-73 WFTYGRENEHCLND
+73 WFVYGTENEFCLSD

-101 EYIYSTYILDL
+101 EYIYATYILDL
-112 AKMNGAKVINEPS
+112 AKMGGAKVINDPS

-150 NQNDLRDFINLQN
+150 NQSDLESFLNQQE

-173 GGRSIFIVEKGDQ
+173 GGRSIFIVEKGEP

-192 EEMTRNDKKTIM
+192 EEMTRNNSKTIM

-222 FGHHVGMALA
+222 FGNHVDMALA
-232 RVPSEGDHRG
+232 RVPSEKDHRG
-242 NLVMGATGEVRPLTE
+242 NLVMGAVGEVRKLTQ
-257 RDQEICDAIGNTLLK
+257 RDIEICKTIGGTLLK
-272 AGVYFAG
+272 GGVYFAG

-303 NSEVNVSDRF
+303 NSDVNVSDRF
-313 FEALH
+313 FEALQ

>member
-1 MRINESNIMKLAVV
+1 MKLAVV

-39 GYELTRFHTEQLRI
+39 GYELTRFHSEELKI
-53 NDGKPLGIGRSITVN
+53 IDGRPLGIGRSITVN
-68 DDRDS
+68 DDVKN
-73 WFTYGRENEHCLND
+73 WFAYGTENELCLSD

-101 EYIYSTYILDL
+101 EYIYATYILDL
-112 AKMNGAKVINEPS
+112 AKMGGAKVINDPS

-150 NQNDLRDFINLQN
+150 NQSDLESFLNQQE

-173 GGRSIFIVEKGDQ
+173 GGRSIFIVEKGEP

-192 EEMTRNDKKTIM
+192 EEMTRNNSKTIM

-222 FGHHVGMALA
+222 FGNHVDMALA
-232 RVPSEGDHRG
+232 RVPSEEDHRG
-242 NLVMGATGEVRPLTE
+242 NLVMGAVGEVRKLTQ
-257 RDQEICDAIGNTLLK
+257 RDIEICKTIGGTLLK
-272 AGVYFAG
+272 GGVYFAG

-303 NSEVNVSDRF
+303 NSDVNVSDRF
-313 FEALH
+313 FEALQ
-318 KLN
+318 KSN

>member
-1 MRINESNIMKLAVV
+1 MKLAVV

-39 GYELTRFHTEQLRI
+39 GYEVTRFHSEELKI
-53 NDGKPLGIGRSITVN
+53 IDGRPLGIGRSITVN
-68 DDRDS
+68 DDVRN
-73 WFTYGRENEHCLND
+73 WFAYGTENELCLSD

-101 EYIYSTYILDL
+101 EYIYATYILDL
-112 AKMNGAKVINEPS
+112 AKMGGAKVINDPS

-150 NQNDLRDFINLQN
+150 NQSDLESFLNQQE

-173 GGRSIFIVEKGDQ
+173 GGRSIFIVEKGEP

-192 EEMTRNDKKTIM
+192 EEMTRNNSKTIM

-222 FGHHVGMALA
+222 FGNHVDMALA
-232 RVPSEGDHRG
+232 RVPSEEDHRG
-242 NLVMGATGEVRPLTE
+242 NLVMGAIGEVRKLTQ
-257 RDQEICDAIGNTLLK
+257 RDIEICKTIGGTLLK
-272 AGVYFAG
+272 GGVYFAG

-303 NSEVNVSDRF
+303 NSDVNVSDRF
-313 FEALH
+313 FEALQ
-318 KLN
+318 KSN

>member
-1 MRINESNIMKLAVV
+1 MKLAVV

-39 GYELTRFHTEQLRI
+39 GYELTRFHSEELKI
-53 NDGKPLGIGRSITVN
+53 IDGRPLGIGRSITVN
-68 DDRDS
+68 DDVKN
-73 WFTYGRENEHCLND
+73 WFAYGTENEFCLSD

-101 EYIYSTYILDL
+101 EYIYATYILDL
-112 AKMNGAKVINEPS
+112 AKMGGAKVINDPS

-150 NQNDLRDFINLQN
+150 NQSDLESFLNQQE

-173 GGRSIFIVEKGDQ
+173 GGRSIFIVEKGEP

-192 EEMTRNDKKTIM
+192 EEMTRNNSKTIM

-222 FGHHVGMALA
+222 FGNHVDMALA
-232 RVPSEGDHRG
+232 RVPSEEDHRG
-242 NLVMGATGEVRPLTE
+242 NLVMGAIGEVRKLTQ
-257 RDQEICDAIGNTLLK
+257 RDIEICKTIGGTLLK
-272 AGVYFAG
+272 GGVYFAG

-303 NSEVNVSDRF
+303 NSDVNVSDRF
-313 FEALH
+313 FEALQ
-318 KLN
+318 KSN